1 MPKVTIYILNYNYIK
16 YVAKAIES
24 ALSQTYK
31 NLEILVI
38 DDGSTD
44 DSLEIIHKYSDR
56 LQIIEQNNVGL
67 VKSIIKAFSIA
78 EGDYVVRL
86 DADDWLDPKCIEEL
100 VEKISK
106 NKNAALAFP
115 DYYEVDEFE
124 QIIRRIKRH
133 DFSGNVSMYDQPAH
147 GACTLTRKE
156 HYFEVGGHDENFMC
170 QDGVD
175 IWLSLTEKYDVVNVS
190 KPLFFY
196 RKHSQSLTVNEDKIL
211 STRSDIY
218 KSHAEKRGYKKGLS
232 YAFIP
237 VRSQKLNGVE
247 YTLTKLGDKKVIEWV
262 VEKARKSNLVS
273 KIIIMIDDEELMTNI
288 SELFKNNQNII
299 LFQRDKKDSSSGIS
313 INASIVKFLNT
324 CNIESP
330 ENIVILTTNYPFSRH
345 NYVDTSIYS
354 MFLFGSESIDS
365 VVMDNSVFYYHDGS
379 GIKPWV
385 DVYIR
390 KEREDIYIR
399 RGGISVFNKELLKNE
414 KDIISQKMGHVI
426 VDKISS
432 FEIRSKEDLAIADF
446 IASKL
451 IDGKKNVP

>member
-1 MPKVTIYILNYNYIK
+1 MPKVTIYILNYNYSK
-16 YVAKAIES
+16 YLAKAVES

-44 DSLEIIHKYSDR
+44 DSLEIINRYSDKVK
-56 LQIIEQNNVGL
+56 IIEQNNIGL

-78 EGDYVVRL
+78 EGEFVVRL

-100 VEKISK
+100 VKKISK

-147 GACTLTRKE
+147 GACTLTRKD

-190 KPLFFY
+190 EPLFYY

-218 KSHAEKRGYKKGLS
+218 RSHAEKRGYVKDTS

-247 YTLTKLGDKKVIEWV
+247 YTLIKLGNKTVIEWV
-262 VEKARKSNLVS
+262 VEKARKSDLIN
-273 KIIIMIDDEELMTNI
+273 KTIIMVDDKELMDKI
-288 SELFKNNQNII
+288 SELFKKDKKIT
-299 LFQRDKKDSSSGIS
+299 LFQRDKQDSSSGVS
-313 INASIVKFLNT
+313 INSSIEKFLET
-324 CNIESP
+324 HDTDSP

-385 DVYIR
+385 DVFIR
-390 KEREDIYIR
+390 KEREDIYLR
-399 RGGISVFNKELLKNE
+399 RGGISAFNKEFLKNE

-432 FEIRSKEDLAIADF
+432 FEIRSNEDLAIADF
-446 IASKL
+446 IATKL
-451 IDGKKNVP
+451 IDEKKNV